1 MTTINDTANKEIMKA
16 KRALHKAIDALME
29 ERAYWNENDIFHKT
43 TKKDTDRL
51 LEIMKELN
59 KV

>member
-16 KRALHKAIDALME
+16 KRALHKAIECLKE
-29 ERAYWNENDIFHKT
+29 EPSYENERDIFHKT
-43 TKKDTDRL
+43 TKKDTERL
-51 LEIMKELN
+51 IEIIKELN